1 MSLKIIFE
9 TPKTLKNILDSIAS
23 NLTEGIYLEF
33 TSSGLQ
39 LHINVS
45 GGIWA
50 VESKISKEK
59 FYVYELKDD
68 VVMQLRYKEL
78 SDFVKTTG
86 SEDSLIMELDD
97 EKNRVTLTLEKEN
110 TKRSMELGLLGVQD
124 YRFKNLA
131 NFTDKYKGKFTIS
144 TTLYQQSIKT
154 VELGGSHVRCS
165 MDKEK
170 ISLISEGTNRSA
182 KVEILSDNEEL
193 QNYSYEE
200 AENEIVS
207 HFGIEYLQNLTKFSK
222 ISDSML
228 MCVGS
233 KMPILCIFQNSDVD
247 FVAIAIAPRNE

>member
-1 MSLKIIFE
+1 MSFKIIFE
-9 TPKTLKNILDSIAS
+9 TPKILKNILDSIAS

-33 TSSGLQ
+33 TETGLQ

-50 VESKISKEK
+50 VEAKISKDK
-59 FYVYELKDD
+59 FYVYELKDN
-68 VVMQLRYKEL
+68 VVMQLRYKDL
-78 SDFVKTTG
+78 SDFIKTTG
-86 SEDSLIMELDD
+86 AEDSLTLELDN
-97 EKNRVTLTLEKEN
+97 ENNKTTLTLEKEN
-110 TKRSMELGLLGVQD
+110 MKRSIQLGLLSVQD

-144 TTLYQQSIKT
+144 TSLYQQSIKT

-165 MDKEK
+165 MGKQN
-170 ISLISEGTNRSA
+170 IAFVSEGSNRST
-182 KVEILSDNEEL
+182 KVEIQSDNEEL

-200 AENEIVS
+200 SEDEIVS
-207 HFGIEYLQNLTKFSK
+207 YFGIEYLQNLTKFSK

-233 KMPILCIFQNSDVD
+233 KMPILCIFQNPDVD